1 MNRRA
6 YEQKSLCTVRHPSPR
21 ATHVGLTIVR
31 TRGVGNLNLPSRGG
45 EFDLEVCSLSNGMQ
59 VF

>member
-1 MNRRA
+1 MYR
-6 YEQKSLCTVRHPSPR
+6 STSFPSGNPR
-21 ATHVGLTIVR
+21 GFNYRR

-45 EFDLEVCSLSNGMQ
+45 EFELEVCSLSNGMQ